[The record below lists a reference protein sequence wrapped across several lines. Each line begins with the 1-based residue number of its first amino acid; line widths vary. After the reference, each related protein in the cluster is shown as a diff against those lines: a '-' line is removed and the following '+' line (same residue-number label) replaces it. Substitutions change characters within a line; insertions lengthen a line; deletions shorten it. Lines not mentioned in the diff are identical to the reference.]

1 MENGASSYRRYLNGD
16 ELAFEQI
23 VKEYREPLTLFI
35 NGFTHDLFAAEDIAI
50 DVFAYI
56 ASEPRRYN
64 FKVSL
69 KTYLYM
75 LGRSRAID
83 YLRKRK
89 RELTLSFEDSFVALS
104 AEPSA
109 EEEYIAEEER
119 RELYS
124 AISKLPQK
132 MREVVYLVYLENMS
146 YEEAAKIMKTSRK
159 QVDNLLYRAK
169 EELRLTIGR
178 KV

>member
-1 MENGASSYRRYLNGD
+1 MDQGASSYRRYLNGD

-35 NGFTHDLFAAEDIAI
+35 NSFTHDLFAAEDIAI

-56 ASEPRRYN
+56 ATYPQRYN
-64 FKVSL
+64 FKVAL

-89 RELTLSFEDSFVALS
+89 RELTLSLDDSLAAFS
-104 AEPSA
+104 AHPSV
-109 EEEYIAEEER
+109 EEEYIKEEER
-119 RELYS
+119 QKLKAALE
-124 AISKLPQK
+124 KLPQK
-132 MREVVYLVYLENMS
+132 MREAVYLVYLEDVS
-146 YEEAAKIMKTSRK
+146 YEEAAKIMKISRK

-169 EELRLTIGR
+169 EALRIGR
-178 KV
+178 KG